1 MTEEVLHHRVVVAVT
16 LSAHTL
22 LDSFFCNR
30 SAAVDMGNYIDNQID
45 SDAASN
51 GGLLRESIG
60 MDSGVRE

>member
-1 MTEEVLHHRVVVAVT
+1 
-16 LSAHTL
+16 
-22 LDSFFCNR
+22 
-30 SAAVDMGNYIDNQID
+30 MGNYIDNQID